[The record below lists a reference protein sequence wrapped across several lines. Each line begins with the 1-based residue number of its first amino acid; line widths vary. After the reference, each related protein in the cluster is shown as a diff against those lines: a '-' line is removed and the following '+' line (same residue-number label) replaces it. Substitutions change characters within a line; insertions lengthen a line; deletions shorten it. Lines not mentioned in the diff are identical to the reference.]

1 MGIGTAG
8 RDSGCPG
15 IHCHTEPVSRE
26 ESMAWWEETVGG
38 GNNSYDL
45 SCGFRV
51 YYQSCV
57 N

>member
-1 MGIGTAG
+1 MEIGTAG

-15 IHCHTEPVSRE
+15 IHCHTEPISKE
-26 ESMAWWEETVGG
+26 EGTAWWEETVGG

-51 YYQSCV
+51 YCQSCV